1 MCHVFNGIE
10 HSLCSCGRMVSLV
23 LSIVKTLERAELFN
37 QCLCLSHTEQL
48 LQQQPAWFQKW
59 TFNLSVVESLRLARA
74 DSKSSILM
82 LLDLSIAFD
91 TVNHQILMSTLL
103 VKGISGTALQWFVS
117 YLTDRSV
124 KVSWRGEVSKSQHLA
139 TGGPLGLISW
149 TL

>member
-1 MCHVFNGIE
+1 MSSMALNIRSAPVVGWFPLFFPLLKHLNE
-10 HSLCSCGRMVSLV
+10 
-23 LSIVKTLERAELFN
+23 LS
-37 QCLCLSHTEQL
+37 CLCLSHTEQL

-59 TFNLSVVESLRLARA
+59 TFNLSVVESIRLARA

-139 TGGPLGLISW
+139 TGGPLGLISF